1 MFFKKARKKIM
12 SFIPWKPIFIILVV
26 VLVFF
31 ILSLI
36 SKSYEKSKDS
46 DDWNVGNT
54 KASLGIFVSD
64 Q

>member
-31 ILSLI
+31 VLSLI
-36 SKSYEKSKDS
+36 MKSYEKNKNA

-54 KASLGIFVSD
+54 ESSLGTFLRD
-64 Q
+64 G